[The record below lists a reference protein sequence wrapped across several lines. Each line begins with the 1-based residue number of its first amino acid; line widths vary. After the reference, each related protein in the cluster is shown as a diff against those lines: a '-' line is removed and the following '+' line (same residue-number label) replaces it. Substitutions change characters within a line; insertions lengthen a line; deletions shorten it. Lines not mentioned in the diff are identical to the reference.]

1 MRRALTDLKG
11 TTMSTSPAASTPG
24 SSALS
29 GLVFGPAALAA
40 DPSSTLAR
48 VPFPLQKGAPDVE
61 ASEGEL
67 RVALMQLGLT
77 SVVTLP

>member
-1 MRRALTDLKG
+1 
-11 TTMSTSPAASTPG
+11 
-24 SSALS
+24 
-29 GLVFGPAALAA
+29 
-40 DPSSTLAR
+40 